1 MIEEVKTYQRWYD
14 KDPIVS
20 KCVSI
25 LENTAIVRQ
34 HRVAAFLID
43 DIITQLPDD
52 ISEKVMTEE
61 RKRRWYDFDEV
72 CKIFMELLKHSSEET
87 KKQIAVKI
95 ITFLEDNE

>member
-1 MIEEVKTYQRWYD
+1 MIEELKTYQRWYD

-34 HRVAAFLID
+34 HRVAAFLMD
-43 DIITQLPDD
+43 EIIAQLPDD
-52 ISEKVMTEE
+52 IYEKVMTEQ

-72 CKIFMELLKHSSEET
+72 CKIFMELLRHSSEET
-87 KKQIAVKI
+87 KKQISVKI
-95 ITFLEDNE
+95 ITFLEDNV

>member
-34 HRVAAFLID
+34 HRVAAFLMD
-43 DIITQLPDD
+43 EIITQLPDD
-52 ISEKVMTEE
+52 IYEKVMTEE